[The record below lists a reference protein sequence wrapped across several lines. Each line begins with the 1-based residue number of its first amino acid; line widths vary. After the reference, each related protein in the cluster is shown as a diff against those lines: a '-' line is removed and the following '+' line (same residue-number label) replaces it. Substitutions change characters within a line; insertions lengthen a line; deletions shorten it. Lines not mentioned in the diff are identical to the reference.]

1 MPRLVRIAVVLA
13 LVVSFGAIGQVAAQ
27 ASSSTNYQVNEVQF
41 GSGSSLDDCS
51 ASYCAKT
58 SAGDLTVGTTGSTN
72 YKALAGFNTNDEA
85 LLEVSVVNA
94 GNTDLGVLDP
104 STTGKLSAVVK
115 VRSYLSNGYG
125 LYITGSSPKYGN
137 HALTPM
143 STTAVSQAGTEQFGI
158 NFAANTSPSIGAAP
172 VQVPDSTFS
181 YGTVASGYSTV
192 NQFKYVDGD
201 MVASSATE
209 SGETDYTL
217 SMILNISNVTPA
229 GQYVGAMSAVVVGY
243 F

>member
-1 MPRLVRIAVVLA
+1 MPRLVRIVVVLA

-58 SAGDLTVGTTGSTN
+58 SAGDLTVGSTGSN
-72 YKALAGFNTNDEA
+72 SYKAQAGFNTTDIPV
-85 LLEVSVVNA
+85 LEVSVVN
-94 GNTDLGVLDP
+94 GGSTDLGVLDP
-104 STTGKLSAVVK
+104 STTGKLSAVIK
-115 VRSYLSNGYG
+115 VRNYLSNGYAM
-125 LYITGSSPKYGN
+125 YIAGSSPKYSS

-143 STTAVSQAGTEQFGI
+143 ATAAASSPGTEQFGI
-158 NFAANTSPSIGAAP
+158 NFVANSSPSVGAAP
-172 VQVPDSTFS
+172 VQIPDSTFS
-181 YGTVASGYSTV
+181 YGTVSAGYNTA

-201 MVASSATE
+201 IVATSSTE

-217 SMILNISNVTPA
+217 SMILNISQVTPA
-229 GQYVGAMSAVVVGY
+229 GRYEGAMSAVVAAT